1 MVEIRNGDDV
11 KKWLF
16 GKPEDWAWL
25 LRYRFYLRLLPAY
38 GIGVGVFD
46 RSPGWRNRYVL
57 PFLRAL
63 IPVKRKF
70 EDNIW
75 LFDQEGGLLYFSL
88 YANLPKMVD
97 WYRVGGGIFVRFCM
111 IRFFEDD
118 INKFVDVES
127 LKLQMANI
135 SEISDVSEIDMNH
148 IASCL
153 SLDATALESGV
164 DLWSQPLWLD
174 DIPEWA
180 AQGWENL
187 ATELTKRTP
196 YWSTLVRWYEDRLRG
211 DDWAASQGRPAIRE
225 LEIARA
231 SLPDSYWKKG
241 GKAVNLAIAEL
252 EDFFWNGV
260 PLKDPALRELVNGI
274 GVITDER
281 TDPVPPWVPYD
292 YQGATQPE
300 PPLPPEPPPQS
311 PRAFQF
317 TAPPGGPIDLAPI
330 LPEDV
335 LNDAPDRRDDFAELL
350 FKAQELAAEGANRL
364 GRVGVPVE
372 RLLALGDDLSRIR
385 AKLLWSR
392 INTLRIVLQ
401 GHVAALEGGARGGE
415 PDERLLDGMIAGK
428 LTDIVQ
434 TANIFV
440 SGDANLLELDARRSG
455 PQELAAAKQ
464 EVAIIAPLVAKVASD
479 RVMTAVLSGEVIK
492 EQVENVTAAEDTLAG
507 RQAAELG
514 AKTSRNFFSVLLSL
528 GRREALD
535 GGKDIKSGAYRAAG
549 AMAFGALAPY
559 GSYAGTVFASFIAQ
573 NAEVLVQYVRIAF
586 NNVDVELLIQM
597 IASLP

>member
-1 MVEIRNGDDV
+1 MVEIENGDSFARWVSETSVPVWQLNIRSVLRFLPVWNDRIDAVKLFEVDWRKDCVLPYFDISFSGRHGIGISLDDYKYYLGENPIFKGDDV
-11 KKWLF
+11 EFSDTHNRVLI
-16 GKPEDWAWL
+16 
-25 LRYRFYLRLLPAY
+25 
-38 GIGVGVFD
+38 GIGDIYG
-46 RSPGWRNRYVL
+46 RR
-57 PFLRAL
+57 
-63 IPVKRKF
+63 I
-70 EDNIW
+70 
-75 LFDQEGGLLYFSL
+75 
-88 YANLPKMVD
+88 
-97 WYRVGGGIFVRFCM
+97 YRHDYMLM
-111 IRFFEDD
+111 IRNFPFGANFE
-118 INKFVDVES
+118 
-127 LKLQMANI
+127 KL
-135 SEISDVSEIDMNH
+135 SVSESVQFWHAI
-148 IASCL
+148 

-174 DIPEWA
+174 DIPNWA
-180 AQGWENL
+180 AEGWENL

-196 YWSTLVRWYEDRLRG
+196 YWKTLVRWYEDRLRG
-211 DDWAASQGRPAIRE
+211 DDWAASQGRPAIPE

-231 SLPDSYWKKG
+231 SLPESYWKKG

-252 EDFFWNGV
+252 EDFFWNNV
-260 PLKDPALRELVNGI
+260 PLKDPALRELVKGL
-274 GVITDER
+274 GVITDSE
-281 TDPVPPWVPYD
+281 DVASEIEDDVPAPVP
-292 YQGATQPE
+292 E
-300 PPLPPEPPPQS
+300 LPPVELPPQT

-317 TAPPGGPIDLAPI
+317 AAPPGGPIDLALI

-335 LNDAPDRRDDFAELL
+335 LSDAPDRRDDFAELL
-350 FKAQELAAEGANRL
+350 FKAQELAGEGPNRL
-364 GRVGVPVE
+364 GRVGVPIE

-401 GHVAALEGGARGGE
+401 GHVAAAEGETRGGE
-415 PDERLLDGMIAGK
+415 PDERLLDGVIADK

-455 PQELAAAKQ
+455 PQELTAAKQ

-492 EQVENVTAAEDTLAG
+492 EQVENVSAAEDTLAG

-535 GGKDIKSGAYRAAG
+535 GGKDIKSGVYRAVG
-549 AMAFGALAPY
+549 ARAFDAAIQY
-559 GSYAGTVFASFIAQ
+559 GPHASLVFASFIAQ
-573 NAEVLVQYVRIAF
+573 NAEALTQYVQIAF
-586 NNVDVELLIQM
+586 NNVDIERLIQM
-597 IASLP
+597 IASLF